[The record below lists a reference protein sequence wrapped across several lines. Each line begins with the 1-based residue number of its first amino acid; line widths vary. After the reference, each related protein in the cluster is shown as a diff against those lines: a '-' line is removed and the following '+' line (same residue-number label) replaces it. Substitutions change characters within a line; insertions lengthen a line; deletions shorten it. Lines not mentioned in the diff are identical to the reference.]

1 MLFFAFPHYLNWSA
15 CSFTN
20 KTKRDNS
27 IWLFIFDA
35 VSTAKTSCSV
45 TNIEPS
51 FSLDWNKL
59 KPVIITQN
67 NEFKYIY
74 IYFMTR
80 IVKPKQF
87 SPRLICFVDKPNRT
101 KDSLGLVDTQF
112 TQEFRFRSSFLS
124 EGATPW
130 HVILRRDHSLRKMFT
145 NWTVIGIH
153 SNLMKKNTLVII

>member
-35 VSTAKTSCSV
+35 VSTAKTSCGV

-51 FSLDWNKL
+51 FSLDWNKS

-80 IVKPKQF
+80 NVKPKQF

-101 KDSLGLVDTQF
+101 KDSLKVWLIHNLHKRSASGLASYQKGRHLDM
-112 TQEFRFRSSFLS
+112 SSWDGTILS
-124 EGATPW
+124 GKCLQIE
-130 HVILRRDHSLRKMFT
+130 L
-145 NWTVIGIH
+145 
-153 SNLMKKNTLVII
+153 

>member
-51 FSLDWNKL
+51 FPLDWNKL

-101 KDSLGLVDTQF
+101 KDSLKVWLIHNLHKSSASGLASYPSWDGTI
-112 TQEFRFRSSFLS
+112 LS
-124 EGATPW
+124 GKCLQIE
-130 HVILRRDHSLRKMFT
+130 L
-145 NWTVIGIH
+145 
-153 SNLMKKNTLVII
+153 